1 MRTVK
6 RGRGD
11 VKGCRIR
18 RGVRGS
24 FDDRL
29 ELFGRGS
36 LLHFEVLELIL
47 SC

>member
-11 VKGCRIR
+11 AKGCRIQ

-24 FDDRL
+24 FGGRL

-36 LLHFEVLELIL
+36 LLHFEVLGLSL